1 MTLIDPKI
9 YKAPRWITTEA
20 GQWAYLSD
28 DEWRRT
34 ADITFE
40 VAERRRLLDEAE
52 RLRER
57 EQNVGVERP

>member
-34 ADITFE
+34 ANNAFG
-40 VAERRRLLDEAE
+40 VSERRKLLDEAE

-57 EQNVGVERP
+57 SQRAETA

>member
-20 GQWAYLSD
+20 GQWAYLSN

-34 ADITFE
+34 ANNAFG
-40 VAERRRLLDEAE
+40 VSERRKLLDDAE
-52 RLRER
+52 RLLER
-57 EQNVGVERP
+57 NGSAETA